1 MMVEYPIL
9 CNQCMIPMDR
19 IVERNGVV
27 DIYSYNKERN
37 QYEQVDAD
45 DYGEVTTT
53 YRCPDYHLEY
63 HEDADQDGN
72 EVK

>member
-1 MMVEYPIL
+1 MVMEYPIL

-27 DIYSYNKERN
+27 DIYSYNKESN

-45 DYGEVTTT
+45 DYGEVIIT
-53 YRCPDYHLEY
+53 YRCSSCYQEHP
-63 HEDADQDGN
+63 EDDDLGGTR
-72 EVK
+72 